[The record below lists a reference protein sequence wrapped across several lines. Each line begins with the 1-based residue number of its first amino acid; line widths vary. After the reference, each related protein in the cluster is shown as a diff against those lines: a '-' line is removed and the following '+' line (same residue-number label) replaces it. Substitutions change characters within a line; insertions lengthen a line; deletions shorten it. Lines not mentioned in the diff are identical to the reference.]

1 VRKHGPCFM
10 NLPDLLRSQ
19 WRTRDIAISVSN
31 ALQEHIVAL
40 RVVVQP
46 TQGGKARQAIYSGFL
61 YEFDGAVAW
70 VTAGHCLRDLTRA
83 HRDGSL
89 RVLSQEFVD
98 TMVENESGAVPLG
111 ASPLPFVHFD
121 KRGIDIGI
129 VPVRYGFAA
138 PLIKGRTGRVFNS
151 RSVQMMPT
159 PTGAYVM
166 GFPDTWVQLQDV
178 AHTSGKRHASA
189 DMYLAAFPVEIV
201 PDQGKPAPHGSFWGH
216 GDTYLYGRYLPYA
229 DEQGRTPT
237 SLGGMSGGLLIE
249 FSTTNTSHIDIR
261 LAGIMS
267 AELETTA
274 YIKATRASLLAAFC
288 DAIAKAVASDRVG
301 ASDIDRSTG
310 IP

>member
-1 VRKHGPCFM
+1 MGVIVPTKVERVALQNAASSIAAHGLLLTTD
-10 NLPDLLRSQ
+10 LPDLPPSSRS
-19 WRTRDIAISVSN
+19 RR
-31 ALQEHIVAL
+31 
-40 RVVVQP
+40 RRPVQP
-46 TQGGKARQAIYSGFL
+46 TQGGKA
-61 YEFDGAVAW
+61 
-70 VTAGHCLRDLTRA
+70 
-83 HRDGSL
+83 
-89 RVLSQEFVD
+89 
-98 TMVENESGAVPLG
+98 P
-111 ASPLPFVHFD
+111 
-121 KRGIDIGI
+121 
-129 VPVRYGFAA
+129 AA
-138 PLIKGRTGRVFNS
+138 
-151 RSVQMMPT
+151 
-159 PTGAYVM
+159 Y
-166 GFPDTWVQLQDV
+166 
-178 AHTSGKRHASA
+178 
-189 DMYLAAFPVEIV
+189 MYLAAFPVEIV

-216 GDTYLYGRYLPYA
+216 GDTCLYGRYLPYA